1 MPGAPTRKI
10 LDGIRVLEWTAYV
23 NGTAAGYML
32 GELGADVVKIED
44 PQRGDPYR
52 GVNRIWG
59 LPGGTPGGRHVGI
72 ELVNRNKRSL
82 GVDLKHPDGRA
93 IVHELAQKADVF
105 FTNYFR
111 NNVLERVGLDYDT
124 LSALNPRLVYAVT
137 TGWGSKSAEANDRAF
152 GQAVEARMGAM
163 WLTGDRDYDQPFMV
177 HNATSDTMGA
187 TLLALGIMTALFD
200 RERTGRGQRVETSLV
215 GSQMHAMGH
224 AMNISLF
231 SGACYARHSR
241 RTHSA
246 PFNNFYRC
254 SDGEWIFLTEPEAD
268 RFWNEFSSLFGLDPA
283 DPRFATLEARTRN
296 AVELIKILDEVFAH
310 ADARRVGDAVPR
322 SKSGVRLVVDPA
334 DRRGQDRSH
343 ADRQWVSALA
353 GPSDARARA
362 HAGIPDRVQRGPCRA
377 AARRT
382 GRWGRRRR
390 CPRGVAGRVA
400 RTRRGAQDQRRA
412 AVIRGSTRA
421 RCPGCC
427 WSDWLRRS

>member
-1 MPGAPTRKI
+1 MPEAPTRKI

-52 GVNRIWG
+52 GVSRIWG
-59 LPGGTPGGRHVGI
+59 LPAELPGGRHVGI

-124 LSALNPRLVYAVT
+124 LNALNPRLVYAVT

-163 WLTGDRDYDQPFMV
+163 WLTGDREYDQPFMV

-268 RFWNEFSSLFGLDPA
+268 RFWDEFSSLFGLDPA
-283 DPRFATLEARTRN
+283 DPRFAALEARTRN
-296 AVELIKILDEVFAH
+296 AVELIKILDEIFATRTRDEWAKLFH
-310 ADARRVGDAVPR
+310 DRKVGFAWSSIRRIDEAKTDPMLIDNGYLPWLDHPTLGRVRTLGFPIEFSEAHVAPRRAAPDVGEGGDDVLAEWLDA
-322 SKSGVRLVVDPA
+322 S
-334 DRRGQDRSH
+334 
-343 ADRQWVSALA
+343 
-353 GPSDARARA
+353 
-362 HAGIPDRVQRGPCRA
+362 PDRV
-377 AARRT
+377 
-382 GRWGRRRR
+382 
-390 CPRGVAGRVA
+390 VALK
-400 RTRRGAQDQRRA
+400 TSGA
-412 AVIRGSTRA
+412 
-421 RCPGCC
+421 
-427 WSDWLRRS
+427 LL

>member
-1 MPGAPTRKI
+1 MPEAPTRKI

-44 PQRGDPYR
+44 PRRGDPYR
-52 GVNRIWG
+52 GVSRIWG
-59 LPGGTPGGRHVGI
+59 LPAELPGGRHVGI

-124 LSALNPRLVYAVT
+124 LNALNPRLVYAVT

-163 WLTGDRDYDQPFMV
+163 WLTGDREYDQPFMV

-268 RFWNEFSSLFGLDPA
+268 RFWDEFSSLFGLDPA
-283 DPRFATLEARTRN
+283 DPRFAALEARTRN
-296 AVELIKILDEVFAH
+296 AVELIKILDEVFATRTRDEWAKLFH
-310 ADARRVGDAVPR
+310 DRKVGFAWSSIRRIDEAKTDPMLIDNGYLPWLDHPTLGRVRTLGFPIEFSEAHVAPRRAAPDVGEGGDDVLAEWLDA
-322 SKSGVRLVVDPA
+322 S
-334 DRRGQDRSH
+334 
-343 ADRQWVSALA
+343 
-353 GPSDARARA
+353 
-362 HAGIPDRVQRGPCRA
+362 PDRV
-377 AARRT
+377 
-382 GRWGRRRR
+382 
-390 CPRGVAGRVA
+390 VALK
-400 RTRRGAQDQRRA
+400 TSGA
-412 AVIRGSTRA
+412 
-421 RCPGCC
+421 
-427 WSDWLRRS
+427 LL